1 MCDPVQAGA
10 INYLGA
16 HGKYFWKEEQEIKCS
31 ISADPGMA
39 SSSAK
44 QNLQSKHSHS
54 GLGQHPHSW
63 RSCSV
68 GQ

>member
-39 SSSAK
+39 SSSAD
-44 QNLQSKHSHS
+44 
-54 GLGQHPHSW
+54 
-63 RSCSV
+63 
-68 GQ
+68 